1 MNPHDHVAQ
10 LRLHLTVVVS
20 DPVWNADTMAQ
31 YVRDLID
38 QNEGMDRVVSV
49 EVFDEKHELAEM
61 RRTLDKAFR
70 VIGTGAIKMLEDGD
84 GWERFR
90 ALLAALR
97 AFIEVGERY
106 TSSLGSEA
114 DPGYKAGEE
123 DGYVTAIGQ
132 LEKIV
137 EMCEGK

>member
-1 MNPHDHVAQ
+1 MNPNDHVAQ
-10 LRLHLTVVVS
+10 LRLHLTVVVN

-31 YVRDLID
+31 YVSDLID
-38 QNEGMDRVVSV
+38 QNEGLDRIVSV

-90 ALLAALR
+90 ALLATLR
-97 AFIEVGERY
+97 AFIEVGKNFE
-106 TSSLGSEA
+106 SSAVHEQA
-114 DPGYKAGEE
+114 YNEGEE
-123 DGYVTAIGQ
+123 DGYGTAIDR
-132 LEKIV
+132 LEKII